1 MTMVLVTHDLT
12 VARRA
17 SRAIRMKDGHIVFDG
32 HPAELTLE
40 ED

>member
-17 SRAIRMKDGHIVFDG
+17 SRAIRMKDGQIVFDG
-32 HPAELTLE
+32 KPADLSLE
-40 ED
+40 D